1 MKKEG
6 LRQAYGE
13 QVVELAK
20 TNKDIV
26 SLEADLG
33 GSTFSN
39 LMEKNFPERHFE
51 MSIAEQNMT
60 SFAAG
65 LSLVGKIPFTNSFAV
80 FASSRAYEQIRQS
93 IGTARLNVKVIGS
106 SSGLSDFGDGA
117 THQSIEDVAT
127 MRTVPGMVVIE
138 PCDAN
143 QTRAAVKT
151 ITEYYGPVYMRLNR
165 ADLPVLTDPDVPFEI
180 GKLYEM
186 KQGTDAVIFTMGI
199 GVSIA
204 MEAAEILEKEGIS
217 LRVVNVSTLKP
228 VKNEEILAYTK
239 NMKAVLTF
247 EEHSIVGGLNSIVCQ
262 AIAGKYCGPIEG
274 IALQDC
280 YGFSTKSYQELMD
293 YFGFNKETV
302 AAKVKEAL
310 GK

>member
-20 TNKDIV
+20 TNKNIV

-39 LMEKNFPERHFE
+39 LMEKTFPERHFE

-65 LSLVGKIPFTNSFAV
+65 LSLTGKIPFTNSFAM
-80 FASSRAYEQIRQS
+80 FACGRCFEQIRQS
-93 IGTARLNVKVIGS
+93 LGTAHLNVKVIGS

-117 THQSIEDVAT
+117 THQCIEDIAI
-127 MRTVPGMVVIE
+127 MRTIPGMVVIE

-143 QTRAAVKT
+143 QTRAAVKA
-151 ITEYYGPVYMRLNR
+151 ITEYVGPVYMRINR
-165 ADLPVLTDPDVPFEI
+165 ADLPNITDPEQPFEI
-180 GKLYEM
+180 GKAYEM
-186 KQGTDAVIFTMGI
+186 KAGTDAVIYTMG
-199 GVSIA
+199 VTTSIA
-204 MEAAEILEKEGIS
+204 LEAAEELEKEGIS
-217 LRVVNVSTLKP
+217 LKVVNVSTLKP
-228 VKNEEILAYTK
+228 LENKEILQYAK
-239 NMKAVLTF
+239 DVKAIVTF
-247 EEHSIVGGLNSIVCQ
+247 EEHSIIGGLNSIVCQ
-262 AIAGKYCGPIEG
+262 AVAGQFNGPITG
-274 IALQDC
+274 IAIPDRF
-280 YGFSTKSYQELMD
+280 GFSTKSYQELMD
-293 YFGFNKETV
+293 YFGLNKENV
-302 AAKVKEAL
+302 IAKVKEAL